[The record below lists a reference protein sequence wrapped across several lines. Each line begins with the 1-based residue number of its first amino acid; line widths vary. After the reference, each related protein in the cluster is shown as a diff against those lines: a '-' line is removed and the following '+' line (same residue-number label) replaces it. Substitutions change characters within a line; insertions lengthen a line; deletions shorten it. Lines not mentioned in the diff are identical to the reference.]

1 MSGTKCW
8 VDNNEENGQGSLTYR
23 DYSSLCLLYM
33 KNTSHYKIHLSD
45 PIVGSAVKTYQSK
58 MQP

>member
-8 VDNNEENGQGSLTYR
+8 IDSNEENGQGLLTYR

-33 KNTSHYKIHLSD
+33 KNTSRYKIH
-45 PIVGSAVKTYQSK
+45 
-58 MQP
+58 